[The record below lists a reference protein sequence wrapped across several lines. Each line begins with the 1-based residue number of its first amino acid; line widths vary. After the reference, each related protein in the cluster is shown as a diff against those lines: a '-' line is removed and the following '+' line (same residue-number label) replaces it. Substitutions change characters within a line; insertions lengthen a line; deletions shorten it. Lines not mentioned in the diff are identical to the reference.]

1 MGECLQDSVNR
12 SEKQAILV
20 VLVYGSVGERKVY
33 DGMYVIDRLYGR
45 GLPGVNTGCLLF
57 V

>member
-1 MGECLQDSVNR
+1 MECLQDLVSR

-20 VLVYGSVGERKVY
+20 VLKYESVVERKVR
-33 DGMYVIDRLYGR
+33 DGRYVIGRLYGR
-45 GLPGVNTGCLLF
+45 DLPGVNMGCLLF